1 MKNIIVTT
9 RTIKDIKHKEKY
21 YSISH
26 DWINLFNKIKVNP
39 ILVTHNSKINS
50 QFIQDNKIQGLIL
63 TNGED
68 VKLNKIKK
76 ISGNK
81 RDIFEAKLINLFLK
95 NKLPILGV
103 CRGHQLIN
111 NYFGGKLSKKKGHA
125 GTEHKIIIRKS
136 YVRNYLKSNSIL
148 VNSYHNYVIKN
159 KNKANYLTCWAELND
174 TVEGYYNIK
183 FKILTFMW
191 HPERKHQ
198 SNLNSLKLIKNHLKL

>member
-26 DWINLFNKIKVNP
+26 DWINLFNKIKMNP
-39 ILVTHNSKINS
+39 ILVTHNSKINNK
-50 QFIQDNKIQGLIL
+50 FIQDNKIQGLIL

-68 VKLNKIKK
+68 VKLKKIKK

-81 RDIFEAKLINLFLK
+81 RDIFEAKLITLFLK

-111 NYFGGKLSKKKGHA
+111 NYFGGKLSKKK
-125 GTEHKIIIRKS
+125 RS
-136 YVRNYLKSNSIL
+136 CRNR
-148 VNSYHNYVIKN
+148 
-159 KNKANYLTCWAELND
+159 T
-174 TVEGYYNIK
+174 
-183 FKILTFMW
+183 
-191 HPERKHQ
+191 
-198 SNLNSLKLIKNHLKL
+198 